1 LILLIEFDG
10 RLPMSTLPHEFEP
23 LEYNVDLEHGLVW
36 HVLGF
41 FSIGE
46 DGNPILRGDS
56 CFNAKERERLKQG
69 AQIAVASYLRDVR
82 HVWGA
87 ETPRR
92 VNVYRKVGS
101 APT

>member
-1 LILLIEFDG
+1 
-10 RLPMSTLPHEFEP
+10 MSTLPHEFKP

-56 CFNAKERERLKQG
+56 CFNEGERECLKHG
-69 AQIAVASYLRDVR
+69 AQIAVASYPKDVR
-82 HVWGA
+82 HVWGV
-87 ETPRR
+87 EPPRR
-92 VNVYRKVGS
+92 SHVRGKMGNAS
-101 APT
+101 A